1 MLKTSRYIFLFL
13 IVLSLSTVL
22 ACSNSSPAGPGGKT
36 TSATVIAIDVQ
47 APSQAQSNVSQNLL
61 GTINDITSLTVDVLK
76 GGTPL
81 ITGQPLIYSDGVWS
95 GTLRTCRSVP
105 P

>member
-36 TSATVIAIDVQ
+36 TSATVSVDVQ
-47 APSQAQSNVSQNLL
+47 APSQAQSIASQNLL

-81 ITGQPLIYSDGVWS
+81 ISRPAIDL
-95 GTLRTCRSVP
+95 
-105 P
+105 